1 MKVKQEA
8 RAVFQGVAVDPND
21 EGAFFVF

>member
-21 EGAFFVF
+21 EGASFVF